1 MKIHEVSQDLNEG
14 ILDSLKGAW
23 RGATAG
29 YAGGAQQR
37 AGQQFTKGIAD
48 RVFNTWNQYLVNLP
62 PGTDPNQA
70 IANFTNKQFHE
81 VGPSQLQPTLSS
93 VKDVGR
99 ARDYIN
105 KRTSEYVAQRMS
117 ATPKPKSQLHSG
129 YPFPT
134 VDADITLSSG
144 WSYGYDAKSDN
155 PGWFSNH
162 SGEQITDPTSI
173 QTLNKAYHDA
183 KDRSSQGQGP
193 SPDDTEGPQSFTI
206 GGQKVGAG
214 DPLATRVYNIIGGN
228 VKQPAAASPTVSTTQ
243 PTTVPTTTTATPTT
257 TASDPFAARRAAA
270 ARAAQAA
277 MVPKKKTR
285 TRAKVTPIRKGIAE
299 SARLTEGGNAIP
311 SSTPVKKEDV
321 QVVVESAKKY
331 IPKELLSGLQTDI
344 GSAGYKVESGDI
356 DLMVEATDVVNL
368 FDTGKLPDPVKAAKQ
383 SLKSYFESKSIE
395 ANLNGRNVSIG
406 VKYKEQSTGE
416 SKIAQVDVMV
426 IHEAAV
432 VAPWHQ
438 HGLRGM
444 YNEPGFKGS
453 EGFMLMSSI
462 AKHLGLKF
470 DPFAAKLISRDTG
483 EVVGR
488 TRKEVAKI
496 LLGPKAREEDLN
508 SVRSMLA
515 ALEKDPDR
523 EGKLAQARQDVEKGL
538 MRLPETAPFNTA
550 ANFRKISDVV
560 R

>member
-23 RGATAG
+23 RGMKAG
-29 YAGGAQQR
+29 FAGGAQQR

-70 IANFTNKQFHE
+70 IANFMDKQFHE
-81 VGPSQLQPTLSS
+81 VGPSQLQPTLSN

-105 KRTSEYVAQRMS
+105 KRTQEYVAQRM
-117 ATPKPKSQLHSG
+117 AAAPKPKSQLHGG
-129 YPFPT
+129 YPYPT
-134 VDADITLSSG
+134 VDADITLDSG
-144 WSYGYDAKSDN
+144 WSYGYDANSAN

-162 SGEQITDPTSI
+162 SGEKITDPASI
-173 QTLNKAYHDA
+173 QTLNKAYLDA
-183 KDRSSQGQGP
+183 KGKSFQGQGP
-193 SPDDTEGPQSFTI
+193 SPDDVQGPESISI
-206 GGQKVGAG
+206 GGQKLGAT
-214 DPLATRVYNIIGGN
+214 DPLTTRVYNIIGGN
-228 VKQPAAASPTVSTTQ
+228 VRQPAAASPTVSTTA
-243 PTTVPTTTTATPTT
+243 PAATTTTAAPAGT
-257 TASDPFAARRAAA
+257 TADPFAARRAAA
-270 ARAAQAA
+270 AQAAQAS

-285 TRAKVTPIRKGIAE
+285 TRAKVMPIRKGIAE
-299 SARLTEGGNAIP
+299 STQLREGGNAIA

-321 QVVVESAKKY
+321 STVVNLAKKY
-331 IPKELLSGLQTDI
+331 IPSELLNSLQTDI

-356 DLMVEATDVVNL
+356 DLMVEASEVVEL
-368 FDTGKLPDPVKAAKQ
+368 FDTSKLPDPVKAAKQ
-383 SLKSYFESKSIE
+383 SLKGHFESKGIE
-395 ANLNGRNVSIG
+395 ANVNGRNVSIG
-406 VKYKEQSTGE
+406 VKYKEKSTGE
-416 SKIAQVDVMV
+416 SKTAQVDVMV
-426 IHEAAV
+426 IHEAGL

-438 HGLRGM
+438 HGRRGM
-444 YNEPGFKGS
+444 YDEPGFKGS

-470 DPFAAKLISRDTG
+470 DPFAAKLINRETG
-483 EVVGR
+483 DVVGR

-496 LLGPKAREEDLN
+496 LLGPRAKEDDLN

-515 ALEKDPDR
+515 ALEKDPDK